1 MNLPDYQ
8 TKVAYFVSSYNLSA
22 PPAARLLDLLSEL
35 GEVAKETLKASD
47 YGKSRFEPTPEWVD
61 ELGDAFFSM
70 IDLANQTN
78 VNLESCLE
86 ATLTKY
92 AARMEARGD
101 AGSGR

>member
-8 TKVAYFVSSYNLSA
+8 TKVAYFVSAYNLNA

-47 YGKSRFEPTPEWVD
+47 YGKAQFQPTQQWVD
-61 ELGDAFFSM
+61 ELGDAFFSLL
-70 IDLANQTN
+70 DLANQTG
-78 VNLESCLE
+78 VNLETTLE
-86 ATLTKY
+86 ATLSKY